1 MRILK
6 YSILIIILLLN
17 FQTSI
22 FAQPSFRSLGMKQE
36 SSELLSS
43 LKETNPYG
51 ISHRGLDS
59 KVDLSPSM
67 PPVGNQGEQGSCVAW
82 STAYATKSFQEYI
95 ERKSY

>member
-43 LKETNPYG
+43 LKKQILMGFLTE
-51 ISHRGLDS
+51 
-59 KVDLSPSM
+59 DLIPKWIFLLLCL
-67 PPVGNQGEQGSCVAW
+67 P
-82 STAYATKSFQEYI
+82 
-95 ERKSY
+95 